1 MKLSSYNIVIPYK
14 DNKYLL
20 FNTISSA
27 FALVDSSQYV
37 STNEDLIKGGFLVS
51 DDCNELLLHQ
61 YRYLSSLFLSNKLN
75 LTIATTMNCNF
86 ACPYCFED
94 GNKKGMA
101 MQADVIDAIN
111 TFLSTKKNKPI
122 SITWFGGE
130 PFLNWKAIDSIS
142 RFLIDNNIQFQSNA
156 ITNGSL
162 LPKEIILK
170 LDLYHIKWIQVTLDG
185 PRNIHNKKRFYKNGK
200 GSYDIIISNIGNVL
214 KYSQCDVIIRVN
226 LDKTNINDYSALK
239 DEINQIFGQSIKNKR
254 LRLWPNYV
262 RDRTSFDICSNCL
275 SPEEYYDFET
285 TESDYR
291 PKIPSIVG
299 PCPFRS
305 MSSFCIAPDGE
316 IYKCWEQL
324 GNHLHGVGN
333 IVTGRLN
340 LYRQADYALSAL
352 PFDNEKCV
360 NCKILPI
367 CGGGCSIDARK
378 NTLEDQNI
386 NLCPIEKER
395 LNDILIQYY
404 EKNYV

>member
-226 LDKTNINDYSALK
+226 LDKTNINDYSTLK

-262 RDRTSFDICSNCL
+262 RDRT
-275 SPEEYYDFET
+275 
-285 TESDYR
+285 
-291 PKIPSIVG
+291 
-299 PCPFRS
+299 
-305 MSSFCIAPDGE
+305 
-316 IYKCWEQL
+316 
-324 GNHLHGVGN
+324 
-333 IVTGRLN
+333 
-340 LYRQADYALSAL
+340 
-352 PFDNEKCV
+352 
-360 NCKILPI
+360 
-367 CGGGCSIDARK
+367 
-378 NTLEDQNI
+378 
-386 NLCPIEKER
+386 
-395 LNDILIQYY
+395 
-404 EKNYV
+404 